1 MPARRGERHNK
12 SCAGRAICRNVCTA
26 NIWRIAKA
34 ILGLTVDDEIIYL
47 DNNATTQLDPAVIE
61 EMLPFLTKYYGNP
74 SSGYAF
80 AAKARKAVDLARER
94 LAALLGCEPPE
105 IVFTSGGT
113 ESNNTVIN
121 SALQFDPR
129 GKFATGRIRRGGHV
143 VTSAVEHSAVLGPCQ
158 HLAKRGC
165 EVTFLGVDRHGNVDL
180 AELEAAIRP
189 ETAFVSMMWANNE
202 TGVLFP
208 VEKIAEICREKGVL
222 FHTDAVQATGKIPVR
237 LRDTPINFL
246 SLSAHKFYGPKGVGA
261 LYVNRRT
268 RFYPLIAGGGQ
279 ENERRGGTENV
290 AAIAG
295 LGKAAE
301 RALEYLSEEKTP
313 VRSMRD
319 RFERAILETVSGA
332 SINGAGAARV
342 PNTSSFSFE
351 GIESPAALLLL
362 DRHRICCSA
371 GSACRTG
378 SQEASHVL
386 RAMNSDANSARRS
399 LRFSFG
405 RFNTDAQID
414 RVIEVVPKI
423 IEKLRQMA
431 TPARASVVSSATTA
445 LPATP

>member
-1 MPARRGERHNK
+1 M
-12 SCAGRAICRNVCTA
+12 T
-26 NIWRIAKA
+26 
-34 ILGLTVDDEIIYL
+34 TTTTDELIYL
-47 DNNATTQLDPAVIE
+47 DNNATTQLDPSVIE
-61 EMLPFLTKYYGNP
+61 EMLPLLKEHYGNP

-80 AAKARKAVDLARER
+80 AAKARRAVDLARER
-94 LAALLGCEPPE
+94 LAALLGCEPSE

-121 SALQFDPR
+121 SALQFESR
-129 GKFATGRIRRGGHV
+129 VKHV
-143 VTSAVEHSAVLGPCQ
+143 VTSAVEHSAVLHPCQ
-158 HLAKRGC
+158 DLAKHGC
-165 EVTFLGVDRHGNVDL
+165 EVTFVGVDRDGNVDL

-189 ETAFVSMMWANNE
+189 ETALVSVMWANNE

-208 VEKIAEICREKGVL
+208 VEKIAEICRAKGVL
-222 FHTDAVQATGKIPVR
+222 FHTDAVQAVGKIPIR
-237 LRDTPINFL
+237 LRDTSINFL
-246 SLSAHKFYGPKGVGA
+246 SLSAHKFHGPKGVGA

-268 RFYPLIAGGGQ
+268 RFHPLIVGGGQ
-279 ENERRGGTENV
+279 ENGRRGGTENV
-290 AAIAG
+290 ASIVG

-301 RALEYLSEEKTP
+301 LAAEYLSAGKTRVP
-313 VRSMRD
+313 SMRD

-332 SINGAGAARV
+332 SVNGAGAARI

-362 DRHRICCSA
+362 DRHHICCSA

-386 RAMNSDANSARRS
+386 RAMESSGDGARRS

-405 RFNTDAQID
+405 RFNTDTQVD
-414 RVIEVVPKI
+414 RAIELIPKV

-431 TPARASVVSSATTA
+431 APVRGSAVSSVATA
-445 LPATP
+445 L

>member
-1 MPARRGERHNK
+1 M
-12 SCAGRAICRNVCTA
+12 TA
-26 NIWRIAKA
+26 
-34 ILGLTVDDEIIYL
+34 TDELIYL
-47 DNNATTQLDPAVIE
+47 DNNATTQLDPGVIE
-61 EMLPFLTKYYGNP
+61 EMVPFLREHYGNP

-94 LAALLGCEPPE
+94 LAALLGCEPSE

-113 ESNNTVIN
+113 ESNNAVIN
-121 SALQFDPR
+121 SALQCDPR
-129 GKFATGRIRRGGHV
+129 GKHV
-143 VTSAVEHSAVLGPCQ
+143 VTSAVEHSAVLQPCQ
-158 HLAKRGC
+158 DLTKRGC
-165 EVTFLGVDRHGNVDL
+165 EVAFVGVDGDGNVDL

-189 ETAFVSMMWANNE
+189 ETALVSMMWANNE

-222 FHTDAVQATGKIPVR
+222 FHTDAVQATGKIPIR
-237 LRDTPINFL
+237 LRDTAINFL
-246 SLSAHKFYGPKGVGA
+246 SLSAHKFHGPKGVGA

-268 RFYPLIAGGGQ
+268 RFHPLIAGGGQ
-279 ENERRGGTENV
+279 ENGRRGGTENV
-290 AAIAG
+290 ASIVG

-301 RALEYLSEEKTP
+301 LAAEYLSADKTQ

-319 RFERAILETVSGA
+319 RFERAILERVSGA
-332 SINGAGAARV
+332 SVNGVGAARI
-342 PNTSSFSFE
+342 PNTSSCSFE

-386 RAMNSDANSARRS
+386 RAMDSSGDGARRS

-405 RFNTDAQID
+405 RFNTDPQVD
-414 RVIEVVPKI
+414 RAIEVIPKV
-423 IEKLRQMA
+423 IEKLRQTA
-431 TPARASVVSSATTA
+431 APARGNVVSPVATA
-445 LPATP
+445 LPAAPELSGGG